1 MWDTMYR
8 LELQHNFIVGI
19 MKPQCSVWHQRERG
33 GESSLLGREGGHDIM
48 SGSLSATGRGVD
60 RWGPIATTSKCPI
73 SGIIRALCLPDIVWD
88 NNDIMKD
95 PKCLQTYLPDNPM
108 RDRLNFSPVNS

>member
-1 MWDTMYR
+1 
-8 LELQHNFIVGI
+8 
-19 MKPQCSVWHQRERG
+19 
-33 GESSLLGREGGHDIM
+33 M

-95 PKCLQTYLPDNPM
+95 PKCLQTYLPYNPM
-108 RDRLNFSPVNS
+108 RDQLNFSPVNS